1 MQNLKPNKK
10 EQNIPSGNGKYQ
22 QECSGESIEKHI
34 EYRGAEEVL
43 LRFEVHFARELR
55 CIRTCVCVFQT
66 LPLSYIQKMNWD
78 LDENYLRHFHR
89 RLWELLVNYDVQ
101 LFLTDYLKQRL
112 HWFLFPTTTK
122 EIALNSIVTKFA
134 ELPLLSKFEVILCF
148 PYLEHIKN
156 RRSESEKINLS
167 NTVFAGIDG
176 FVPLLVEECLHNM
189 TNSYDGPEMMLIKIR
204 HLEEIC
210 DSSMKNYLPLSYIEA
225 AEEVRTGMNNMILQL
240 FDDVEVMKAV
250 KKTNSKAPHFVEF
263 LFRFK
268 RATPQ
273 LRTEMIFTSDNVGIF
288 KRAPKFVMPEDPP
301 SMRIR
306 DSEIRVDFRQQ
317 KEEISFDRL
326 FEIMREQEEEHYE
339 QMNAQL
345 ALPESDDGKK
355 EKLSFRQLEV
365 TDPNH
370 PFNKLSE
377 RKRYNTSALKKLAGN
392 AKHVY
397 KPRKYIDLEKNKF
410 STPDLSNA
418 CGNSTKP
425 SQQEEETRSVPVD
438 QVQLTKISENKMI
451 PCRCESTSLQYVD
464 EPQMEMQHNPS
475 NPHIPSQSC
484 SKLQKHQNFMNSNKN
499 KEDQSRVQLMYPQFN
514 PTRGQAIP
522 KIRHQPRQNT
532 PGIHKKWN
540 LRNVVPVLNRDGT
553 PYCGKDNHQSLFYEK
568 RFDSISRTHKKVYFF
583 GDTDLLSKVKRT
595 HAKPNLK
602 QVAQATIGWNNKS
615 YINRTR
621 VRMDSPT
628 YNNLAVRNFHGI
640 GEAAQSAFGTNTEKI
655 APVENIQSIEFDDST
670 LDYFEMD
677 PMDVID
683 HEEVV
688 STTENEFSYH
698 FMNTGGNVEQQELQ
712 TELFVDP
719 NEGNYHTFDNGVFET
734 RQPLQTEFLYGNER
748 EHTSSSQKSKQKTVK
763 LGQSRETPVVNPRA
777 SYSEFDQTRDIEH
790 GSFTTNFATD
800 EFDDEM
806 ETVDIEEIPDDGEIL
821 FEEPKV
827 DDLFFSADE
836 IEGLL
841 SRKKV
846 VEQATSTVTEE
857 EFARLEEDY
866 PVLFCQPGL
875 TEECRNMMAAFILRR
890 QEHPQ
895 PSLGCYFSVKMNET
909 IQFEPKCRIE
919 MLFEM
924 NFRALTWRRLRKTFT
939 YEGNNI
945 VEVNEYLNGP
955 KNRTVYLH
963 LRDGPSFESVKF

>member
-1 MQNLKPNKK
+1 
-10 EQNIPSGNGKYQ
+10 
-22 QECSGESIEKHI
+22 
-34 EYRGAEEVL
+34 
-43 LRFEVHFARELR
+43 
-55 CIRTCVCVFQT
+55 
-66 LPLSYIQKMNWD
+66 MNWD
-78 LDENYLRHFHR
+78 LDEGYLRHFHR
-89 RLWELLVNYDVQ
+89 RLWELLVNYDVVCGFSFSDIQ
-101 LFLTDYLKQRL
+101 MRIM
-112 HWFLFPTTTK
+112 
-122 EIALNSIVTKFA
+122 IARTSSHMHMRA
-134 ELPLLSKFEVILCF
+134 
-148 PYLEHIKN
+148 
-156 RRSESEKINLS
+156 SESEKINLS

-176 FVPLLVEECLHNM
+176 FVPLLVEECRHNM

-225 AEEVRTGMNNMILQL
+225 AEEVRTGLNNMILQL

-250 KKTNSKAPHFVEF
+250 KKTI
-263 LFRFK
+263 
-268 RATPQ
+268 
-273 LRTEMIFTSDNVGIF
+273 RTELIFTSDNVGIF

-326 FEIMREQEEEHYE
+326 FEIIREQEEEHYE

-355 EKLSFRQLEV
+355 EKLSFRQLEI

-377 RKRYNTSALKKLAGN
+377 RKRYNTSAMKKLAGN

-397 KPRKYIDLEKNKF
+397 KPRKYIDLEKNTL

-418 CGNSTKP
+418 CGNPTKP
-425 SQQEEETRSVPVD
+425 SQQEEETQSVPSD
-438 QVQLTKISENKMI
+438 QVQFTKISKNKMI
-451 PCRCESTSLQYVD
+451 PGSCEFTSLQYAD

-475 NPHIPSQSC
+475 NSQKLHQSC
-484 SKLQKHQNFMNSNKN
+484 SKVQKHLNFMISNQDE
-499 KEDQSRVQLMYPQFN
+499 EDQNGVQLVYPQLN
-514 PTRGQAIP
+514 QTRGQ
-522 KIRHQPRQNT
+522 
-532 PGIHKKWN
+532 
-540 LRNVVPVLNRDGT
+540 
-553 PYCGKDNHQSLFYEK
+553 E
-568 RFDSISRTHKKVYFF
+568 
-583 GDTDLLSKVKRT
+583 VKRT

-615 YINRTR
+615 YINRTHI
-621 VRMDSPT
+621 RMNNPT
-628 YNNLAVRNFHGI
+628 YNNLAVTNFHGI
-640 GEAAQSAFGTNTEKI
+640 DEAAQSAFGTNTNKFV
-655 APVENIQSIEFDDST
+655 PVENTQTIEFDDSN

-677 PMDVID
+677 SMDVID

-698 FMNTGGNVEQQELQ
+698 FMESGGNVEQQKLQ
-712 TELFVDP
+712 TEPIVDP
-719 NEGNYHTFDNGVFET
+719 NEESYHTFDNGIFET
-734 RQPLQTEFLYGNER
+734 GQPLQTEFLYGNER
-748 EHTSSSQKSKQKTVK
+748 EPTSSLQKSKQGTVK
-763 LGQSRETPVVNPRA
+763 RGQSWGTQSFSVVNQSA
-777 SYSEFDQTRDIEH
+777 NYSEFDQTRNIKH
-790 GSFTTNFATD
+790 GSFTTNFVTD

-846 VEQATSTVTEE
+846 AEQATSTVTEE

-875 TEECRNMMAAFILRR
+875 SEECRNMMAAFILRR

-945 VEVNEYLNGP
+945 LEVNEYLNGP